1 MSTDTHGEQRAERSG
16 QPADA
21 AHHGGEA
28 HAHHHGAEGSAHGH
42 EHAAGHEHRDGS
54 LNRLAVS
61 ATTHCLTGC
70 AAGEV
75 TGMAIATALG
85 WSNFGQI
92 GLAVGLAFLFGYT
105 LTSIPLF
112 RAGLTFAAALPIILA
127 TDTVSIAIM
136 EVVDNAVVLLVP
148 GAMEASVTDPLLW
161 GSVAL
166 GFAVAFPFAWWANRY
181 LLARGK
187 GHALVHQYHHH

>member
-1 MSTDTHGEQRAERSG
+1 MPTTETPHK
-16 QPADA
+16 DA
-21 AHHGGEA
+21 AQGDS
-28 HAHHHGAEGSAHGH
+28 HAHDGH
-42 EHAAGHEHRDGS
+42 EHADHGAHGGS

-61 ATTHCLTGC
+61 ATVHCLTGC
-70 AAGEV
+70 ALGEV

-85 WSNFGQI
+85 WSDLGQI

-112 RAGLTFAAALPIILA
+112 KAGLTFVAALPIILA

-136 EVVDNAVVLLVP
+136 EAIDNLVVLLVP
-148 GAMEASVTDPLLW
+148 GAMEATVIDPLLW

-166 GFAVAFPFAWWANRY
+166 GFAIAFPFAWWANRFM
-181 LLARGK
+181 LARGK
-187 GHALVHQYHHH
+187 GHALVHQYHH